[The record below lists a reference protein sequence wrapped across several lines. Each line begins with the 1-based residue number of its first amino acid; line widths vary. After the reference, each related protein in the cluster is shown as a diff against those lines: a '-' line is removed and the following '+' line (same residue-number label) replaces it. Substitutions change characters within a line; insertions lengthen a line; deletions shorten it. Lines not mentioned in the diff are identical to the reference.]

1 MKNAVNFG
9 VRLIKKNIP
18 WVVLIA
24 LLIVFNSRS
33 ANFLSFKNIYNILT
47 QNAYV
52 AVAAIGITLI
62 MMTGHMDLSI
72 GYQMSLIGVLTAM
85 LVVAGVPLFL
95 CVLSAMAMGA
105 VICMINCIISI
116 RFKIPLIMVSLGMM
130 AICQGLSY
138 EISGAYSIYN
148 FTSGFAFIGQGSFGG
163 VVSTPIII
171 AAVIFTIM
179 TIVLNKTYFGRY
191 IYTIGSNSDA
201 ANLAGISVN
210 RVRLTISA
218 IEGALIGL
226 SAVMM
231 ISRVGSAH
239 SSMGVDM
246 GFTCL
251 TGIMLGGVSLR
262 GGEGKLSGSI
272 AGILILGTLSNG
284 MQLAGL
290 GIYIQYV
297 VKGLIMLF
305 AIGIDVYMIKR
316 RHSNATKRIH
326 ETESTEAAGEVA
338 K

>member
-1 MKNAVNFG
+1 MKNAANWG
-9 VRLIKKNIP
+9 IRLIKKNIP
-18 WVVLIA
+18 WVVLIV
-24 LLIVFNSRS
+24 LLVVFNSRS

-72 GYQMSLIGVLTAM
+72 GYQISLIGILTAM
-85 LVVAGVPLFL
+85 MVVAGIPVFL
-95 CVLSAMAMGA
+95 CVLSAMLMGA
-105 VICMINCIISI
+105 VICVINCIISI
-116 RFKIPLIMVSLGMM
+116 NFKIPLIMVSLGMM
-130 AICQGLSY
+130 AICQGVSY

-148 FTSGFAFIGQGSFGG
+148 FPHNFAFIGQGSFGG

-171 AAVIFTIM
+171 ATVIFIIM
-179 TIVLNKTYFGRY
+179 SIVLNKTYFGRY
-191 IYTIGSNSDA
+191 IYMIGSNSDA

-210 RVRLTISA
+210 QVRLTISA

-226 SAVMM
+226 AAVMM

-251 TGIMLGGVSLR
+251 TGIMLGGVSIR

-272 AGILILGTLSNG
+272 AGILILGVLSNG

-316 RHSNATKRIH
+316 RHSHATKRIY
-326 ETESTEAAGEVA
+326 ETESTHS
-338 K
+338 